1 MPLLFELPTD
11 ILLEIVKLLELPN
24 PLSLVITCSTLY
36 RLSNERS
43 FWISVLETTR
53 RRAPIACSGY
63 ADLSQYDL
71 EALKGLVVSWM
82 KLQSNWDQPS
92 PQIMQPVVSTR
103 LPEPAQFI
111 FLVQGTDI
119 LILTMGGNVLCWDA
133 RLAVP
138 FAFPAIETGGRIT
151 RVSGP
156 SESPGSCSTCFMAIL
171 AEHATDPPTAHR
183 YVITIQHHNGKA
195 TSFTS
200 RSSSVLI
207 PHGRYFESLV
217 LTEDMVG
224 TVVARRDRETCI
236 VTFGAI
242 NGDTRAADSTS
253 ILKLH
258 RPVSTQDL
266 TVTFTYQGHLY
277 ALLEDS
283 LSVSIRHVSRKT
295 LQSGRWE
302 LEQTRVY
309 SCAIPRSYVNSAPF
323 CYMTPSSPS
332 YGIGAV
338 FTRLVWDGDVPS
350 TFTSFTFVPTTLTH
364 VSDDGV
370 SSPLAFDS
378 SCVTEHIPGV
388 LAQLSLVW
396 LDHSGFNVIAVI
408 RPADW
413 SERWALV
420 LVRYHPET
428 SSSSVHNLSVPDTID
443 ITNIDSVCIDD
454 AAGVVYLMDREGIL
468 STLRYI

>member
-11 ILLEIVKLLELPN
+11 ILLEIVKVLELPD
-24 PLSLVITCSTLY
+24 PLSLVITCSFLY

-92 PQIMQPVVSTR
+92 PQIIQPVVSAR

-119 LILTMGGNVLCWDA
+119 LVLTMGGNVLCWDA
-133 RLAVP
+133 RLAAP
-138 FAFPAIETGGRIT
+138 FSFPAIETGGRIT

-156 SESPGSCSTCFMAIL
+156 SESPGTCSLAIL
-171 AEHATDPPTAHR
+171 AEKATNPPTAHR

-200 RSSSVLI
+200 QSWSMFI

-217 LTEDMVG
+217 LTEDMVA
-224 TVVARRDRETCI
+224 TIVAMQNREDCI
-236 VTFGAI
+236 VTAGAI
-242 NGDTRAADSTS
+242 NGDTRAVDSTS

-266 TVTFTYQGHLY
+266 TVTFAYRGHLY

-283 LSVSIRHVSRKT
+283 VSVSIHHISRKT
-295 LQSGRWE
+295 LQSGHC
-302 LEQTRVY
+302 EQTRLY
-309 SCAIPRSYVNSAPF
+309 SCPIPRSHMNSAPF
-323 CYMTPSSPS
+323 CYMIPSSPS

-338 FTRLVWDGDVPS
+338 FTRLVWDDDDGNS
-350 TFTSFTFVPTTLTH
+350 IFTSFTFMPNTLTH
-364 VSDDGV
+364 EPDDGV

-378 SCVTEHIPGV
+378 PCVTEHVRGE
-388 LAQLSLVW
+388 LAHLGLVW
-396 LDHSGFNVIAVI
+396 LDHSGFNVIAAI
-408 RPADW
+408 RPANFT
-413 SERWALV
+413 ERWALV

-428 SSSSVHNLSVPDTID
+428 SSSSVHSLSLPETID
-443 ITNIDSVCIDD
+443 ITEIDSLCIDD
-454 AAGVVYLMDREGIL
+454 AAGAVYLVDRAGIF
-468 STLRYI
+468 STLRYV